1 LTHLFD
7 LLDGEIGVTDSSLKN
22 EDEQESDKCKSK
34 NKKKEGKNV
43 HKKEKRLKDENA
55 EKTKTKKFHRRVIS
69 LFCCCFKSQ
78 ERNDQKNE
86 RELGRSQFIEHNS
99 F

>member
-1 LTHLFD
+1 MTHLFD
-7 LLDGEIGVTDSSLKN
+7 LPDGEIGVTDSSLKN

-34 NKKKEGKNV
+34 KKKKKKTKV
-43 HKKEKRLKDENA
+43 HKKEKRLKDEKA

-86 RELGRSQFIEHNS
+86 RELGRSQLL
-99 F
+99 